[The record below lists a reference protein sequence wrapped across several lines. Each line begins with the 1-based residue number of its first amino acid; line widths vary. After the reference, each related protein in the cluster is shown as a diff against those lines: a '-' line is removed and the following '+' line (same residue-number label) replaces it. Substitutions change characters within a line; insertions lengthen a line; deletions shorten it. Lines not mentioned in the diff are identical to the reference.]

1 MLAIRIGVGVKR
13 AEAAPGGVAPFAPT
27 SIAGLRVWLDGADPA
42 TQWQNVAFTTPAVND
57 LDPIQGFQD
66 KSGQGNHVTQA
77 SGPAAPVVDLSTIPG
92 KRYLGC
98 PSSLIS
104 RATLTGG
111 AIAQPFTVYLV
122 AAFGTVSRIVHDGQ
136 AAGFC
141 RIAWGVSGTQ
151 MTLFL
156 GSTLTATAT
165 PDWSAGPVCVC
176 CTADATDRIYVNDP
190 VTAEMSNPA
199 GTQGYGGI
207 AIGGLNN
214 GTAPNDGLIF
224 GELIVYTGAHDQ
236 PTRTAVMDYLKAKW
250 SIA

>member
-1 MLAIRIGVGVKR
+1 VNALGLALGLPFVRSSG
-13 AEAAPGGVAPFAPT
+13 AAPLSPLSVAN
-27 SIAGLRVWLDGADPA
+27 LRVWLDAADSA
-42 TQWQNVAFTTPAVND
+42 TQWQTTGFATPAAAD
-57 LDPIQGFQD
+57 LDPVLGFQD
-66 KSGQGNHVTQA
+66 KSGQNNHVTQA
-77 SGPAAPVVDLSTIPG
+77 SGPSAPLVDLSTVPG
-92 KRYLGC
+92 KRYLSF

-111 AIAQPFTVYLV
+111 VIAQPFTVYMV

-141 RIAWGVSGTQ
+141 RIAWGISGTQ

-156 GSTLTATAT
+156 GSTLTATST
-165 PDWSAGPVCVC
+165 PDWSAGPVVVC

-207 AIGGLNN
+207 ALGGLNN
-214 GTAPNDGLIF
+214 GTAPNEGMLF
-224 GELIVYTGAHDQ
+224 GELAVYAGAHDQ
-236 PTRTAVMDYLKAKW
+236 ATRELLMNTFFKPKW
-250 SIA
+250 GIP